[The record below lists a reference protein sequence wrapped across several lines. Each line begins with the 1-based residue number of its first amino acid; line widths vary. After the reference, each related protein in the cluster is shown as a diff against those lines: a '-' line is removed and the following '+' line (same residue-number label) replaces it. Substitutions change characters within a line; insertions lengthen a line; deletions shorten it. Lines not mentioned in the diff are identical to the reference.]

1 MESGIVKIDGAP
13 IMGAP
18 LLLRVKPIHKIGSAV
33 VEPIV
38 IIIFIF
44 KESEGLIWT
53 IQIA

>member
-1 MESGIVKIDGAP
+1 VESGIVKIKGAP
-13 IMGAP
+13 VMGAP

-38 IIIFIF
+38 IIFIF

>member
-1 MESGIVKIDGAP
+1 
-13 IMGAP
+13 MGAP

-33 VEPIV
+33 VVEPIV
-38 IIIFIF
+38 IIFIF